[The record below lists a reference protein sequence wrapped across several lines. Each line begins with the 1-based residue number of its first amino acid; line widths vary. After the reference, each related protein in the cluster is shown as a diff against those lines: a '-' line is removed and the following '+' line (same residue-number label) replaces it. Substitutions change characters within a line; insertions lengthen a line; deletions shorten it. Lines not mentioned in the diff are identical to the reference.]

1 MGYIELSERLKD
13 FPFFSLRDIR
23 LLEFDFDR
31 RRLSEWQD
39 KGYIQKISRGYYQ
52 FSDRDLTDLDL
63 FCLANQL
70 FKPSYISMESALR
83 YYNFIPEAVYAIT
96 SVSSLNTKTTATSL
110 ATFSY
115 QKIKAKNF
123 NGYKMVKFNN
133 HEFKIA
139 SPEKALVDFLY
150 LRADLDKM
158 NAIEGLRLDRDEIL
172 EQIKFAALDSIAVSF
187 GSRAL
192 LERVDLLKECLL
204 NA

>member
-1 MGYIELSERLKD
+1 MGYIELYEQLKT

-31 RRLSEWQD
+31 RRLSEWQA
-39 KGYIQKISRGYYQ
+39 KGYIRKISRGYYQ

-96 SVSSLNTKTTATSL
+96 SVSSVNTKTVNASL

-115 QKIKAKNF
+115 QKIRPVNF
-123 NGYKMVKFNN
+123 NGYRVVNFQTRA
-133 HEFKIA
+133 FKIA
-139 SPEKALVDFLY
+139 SPEQALVDFLY
-150 LRADLDKM
+150 LRADIDKM
-158 NAIEGLRLDRDEIL
+158 DAIEGLRLDRDEIL
-172 EQIKFAALDSIAVSF
+172 EQINISDLDSMALSF
-187 GSRAL
+187 GSNAL
-192 LERVDLLKECLL
+192 MERVGLLKEYLT